1 MVFGFTML
9 KSSVLFIALLAAI
22 LVEAKD
28 ISREKVPYVVS
39 IKEADNH
46 ICSGT
51 ILRGNWVLTSPQFV
65 YDKQPKDLLVVMGT
79 VDKTD
84 SKALS
89 VHVKKIKVHPNY
101 DYMDFAYFFALLK
114 TKEDIS
120 YSKLVLP
127 IELPTA
133 ETIPAENLLA
143 FGWKLKGD
151 KKPTNNLQV
160 KIVTSLDNYVC
171 DNYTCLQYAPHK
183 STLPIKNNKGFD
195 TYEEDFSDIGGPVV
209 NKNKQI
215 VGVIQ
220 IVSKPT
226 DPKRSGLCAKVYE
239 GLTWINEMLKD
250 NY

>member
-1 MVFGFTML
+1 ML

-39 IKEADNH
+39 IKEAGNH

-195 TYEEDFSDIGGPVV
+195 TDEEYFSDIGGPLV
-209 NKNKQI
+209 NKDNKI

-220 IVSKPT
+220 IMFEPPTKP
-226 DPKRSGLCAKVYE
+226 SGLCARVYD
-239 GLTWINEMLKD
+239 GLQWINKMLKD

>member
-28 ISREKVPYVVS
+28 VSREKVPYVVS
-39 IKEADNH
+39 IREAANH

-51 ILRGNWVLTSPQFV
+51 ILRGNWVLTSPQYV

-89 VHVKKIKVHPNY
+89 VHVKKIEVHPNNNY
-101 DYMDFAYFFALLK
+101 INLAYSLALLK

-133 ETIPAENLLA
+133 PTRIGKNLIA
-143 FGWKLKGD
+143 IGWKLKGD
-151 KKPTNNLQV
+151 KKPTNKLQV
-160 KIVTSLDNYVC
+160 KNVTSLS
-171 DNYTCLQYAPHK
+171 TKISPHE
-183 STLPIKNNKGFD
+183 SALAIKNNEGFD
-195 TYEEDFSDIGGPVV
+195 TDEEYFSDIGGPVV

-220 IVSKPT
+220 IMFEPPTKP
-226 DPKRSGLCAKVYE
+226 SGLCARVYD
-239 GLTWINEMLKD
+239 GLQWINKMLKD